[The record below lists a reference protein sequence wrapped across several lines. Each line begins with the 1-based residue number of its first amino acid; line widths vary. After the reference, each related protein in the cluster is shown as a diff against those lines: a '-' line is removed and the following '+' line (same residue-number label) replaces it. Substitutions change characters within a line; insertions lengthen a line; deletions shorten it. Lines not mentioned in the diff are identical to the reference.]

1 MDIKTLEKE
10 LLKLTPREKAAI
22 TYKLLESIE
31 EDETGDLEKVWV
43 EEALSRYYDIEKN
56 RKVLID
62 GDLVIREAKSK
73 YK

>member
-1 MDIKTLEKE
+1 MDIKSLENE
-10 LLKLTPREKAAI
+10 LLKLSPREKAAI

-31 EDETGDLEKVWV
+31 NDGTGNLEEIWV
-43 EEALSRYYDIEKN
+43 EEALNRYYDIRDN
-56 RKVLID
+56 RKGVID